1 MLGGEM
7 NTKFTPGPWFATEEF
22 GTGDVLVYHAIRA
35 GKNMWDETI
44 ASTWAEPN
52 AANAHLIA
60 ASPEIGALLA
70 QAVRLYE
77 TYGLVAGSPECGKWV
92 NDSRDALKKAGF

>member
-7 NTKFTPGPWFATEEF
+7 NTKFTPGPWKAVPWHIAEGPSE
-22 GTGDVLVYHAIRA
+22 VRA
-35 GKNMWDETI
+35 KEGWLICQTSSD
-44 ASTWAEPN
+44 
-52 AANAHLIA
+52 ANAHLIA

-77 TYGLVAGSPECGKWV
+77 AYGLVAGSPECGKWV